1 MKKKDERVVLRLLFV
16 DSVDK
21 YYGNKQVLKKASL
34 QISEGICYGVVGPNG
49 AGKSTLIKIIAS
61 IIQDYKGNVQF
72 TEEKLRIGYVP
83 QEIALE
89 ETVTAQEN
97 LIFFGKLYGLRGD
110 LLRNR
115 VKEVLSEIGL
125 TERGKDKVRTFSG
138 GMKRR
143 INIGCAIMHNP
154 KLIIM
159 DEPTV
164 GIDPQSRR
172 YIFQMIEQF
181 KIEGRTIIYAS
192 HYMEEVEQLCDEA
205 AFIDRGQ
212 IIESGPIDMLI
223 KRHAVPAIFVKGLNS
238 LPDNMEGL
246 GSVKNKDGGK
256 LVTTNHPLQ
265 AMEIILQHCKKTNVE
280 LERLELVK
288 PRLEDIF
295 FSLTGNQLR
304 D

>member
-1 MKKKDERVVLRLLFV
+1 MLFV

-21 YYGNKQVLKKASL
+21 YYGNKHVLKKASL

-223 KRHAVPAIFVKGLNS
+223 NRHAVPAIFVKGLNS

>member
-1 MKKKDERVVLRLLFV
+1 VSRLLFV
-16 DSVDK
+16 DSIDK

-61 IIQDYKGNVQF
+61 IIQDYKGDVQF
-72 TEEKLRIGYVP
+72 TDEKLRIGYVP

-110 LLRNR
+110 LLRSR

-181 KIEGRTIIYAS
+181 KKEGRTIIYAS

-212 IIESGPIDMLI
+212 IIESGPIDRLI
-223 KRHAVPAIFVKGLNS
+223 NRHAVPAIFVKGSNC

-246 GSVKNKDGGK
+246 GSVKDKDGGK

-265 AMEIILQHCKKTNVE
+265 AMERVLQHCKNLNVE

-295 FSLTGNQLR
+295 FLLTGNQLR